1 MENVSAEKMGFI
13 CKPTG
18 PAAWCTLQFLT
29 GVVLKVV
36 GDVLPAWTPR
46 CSLSIKI
53 LPDVAFHW
61 LRCRA
66 MLLLAPQ
73 TADRLFE
80 YLHASLVRTVA
91 ENVLPPPPHT
101 HGVFRDCLEIA
112 GSVDERGWVRSLR
125 AVRTWHVPTFLFSNP
140 FLPYLVNEMDN
151 VTQAPVAQLCKTSES
166 LLDSSLGLDQTRGRP
181 ICGFYR

>member
-53 LPDVAFHW
+53 LPFHW

-91 ENVLPPPPHT
+91 ENV
-101 HGVFRDCLEIA
+101 LEIA